1 MAIQTSFGLPNCE
14 WLYNIVECIRISGG
28 KGMTRS
34 ILQIRLTTKESE
46 KEGSD
51 VSDREGLFQRP

>member
-1 MAIQTSFGLPNCE
+1 
-14 WLYNIVECIRISGG
+14 
-28 KGMTRS
+28 MTRS